1 MRPYVRVCLLHLRY
15 EREVLE
21 GLDEEQQAVDGAD
34 VVHLLQLEHEW
45 LQVDVISVALHA
57 TDEVEHLEGVA
68 YEVPG

>member
-1 MRPYVRVCLLHLRY
+1 MTALRLSTWLGLGLGVRVRV
-15 EREVLE
+15 RVR
-21 GLDEEQQAVDGAD
+21 VDGAGA
-34 VVHLLQLEHEW
+34 VHLLQLEHEW